1 MEEAKDPPP
10 PSAPVVEDK
19 QQVLSTGQRNLPGND
34 QGSFPSNDQKIL
46 PGNNQNLPGNGQTMT
61 VIEVKENQTAHVKIL
76 YLHIFSMKKVLIITK

>member
-34 QGSFPSNDQKIL
+34 QGSFPSCDQKIL
-46 PGNNQNLPGNGQTMT
+46 PGNNQNLPGHGQTMT